1 MTLAGKSRGGRP
13 RVCVLTSVHPP
24 LDVRVFH
31 RQARSTS
38 AAGFEVTLIAPGAP
52 NSPVDGVKFKSLPSW
67 GGRWGRPFRWP
78 ILFWKALRT
87 RADIYHLHD
96 PELLPWALLLKWT
109 TRRPVV
115 YDSHEFLRENML
127 SKDWIPPRLRNLLA
141 AVMERIERT
150 VARRIDAV
158 VAVTDDMADRFR
170 PVQRRVV
177 TVRNLPPAPELPAGP
192 AAQEPVIAYA
202 GVMRESRG
210 LSILYE
216 TARRVHESHPEAE
229 FHILGVVR
237 WTGLP
242 SEQNRTNEEWEAVG
256 VRFLGTVPPSEVPP
270 FLAKASI
277 GWLPRD
283 PSVPNNL
290 LAWPNKLVEY
300 MVVGLPVVASD
311 LPLQAAVVTDA
322 DCGYAVEGL
331 SPEAH
336 ADAICELL
344 ADPARARSLGENGR
358 RVALQKY
365 TWEAEARKLIALYE
379 ELLGNGPSPSVPGTV
394 EPPA

>member
-1 MTLAGKSRGGRP
+1 MTPSNPSNERRP

-24 LDVRVFH
+24 LDVRIFH

-38 AAGFEVTLIAPGAP
+38 AAGYQVTLIAPAAP
-52 NSPVDGVKFKSLPSW
+52 ARAIDGVEFMSLPAW

-78 ILFWKALRT
+78 VLVWKALRT
-87 RADIYHLHD
+87 RADLYHLHD

-127 SKDWIPPRLRNLLA
+127 SKDWIPPRLRSVLA

-158 VAVTDDMADRFR
+158 VTVTDDMADRFR

-177 TVRNLPPAPELPAGP
+177 TVRNLPSAPDVAISDSPRD
-192 AAQEPVIAYA
+192 PVIIHS
-202 GVMRESRG
+202 GVMRASRG
-210 LSILYE
+210 LGILYE
-216 TARRVHESHPEAE
+216 TARLVHECHPEAQ

-237 WTGLP
+237 WAGLP
-242 SEQNRTNEEWEAVG
+242 DEEESRTKEEWDAVG
-256 VRFLGTVPPSEVPP
+256 VRFLGTVPPSEVAPI
-270 FLAKASI
+270 LARASV

-283 PSVPNNL
+283 PGVPNNL

-311 LPLQAAVVTDA
+311 LQLQSAVVNDA
-322 DCGYAVEGL
+322 QCGYAVDGL
-331 SPEAH
+331 SPAAH
-336 ADAICELL
+336 ARAMCALL
-344 ADPARARSLGENGR
+344 DDPERARALGENGR
-358 RVALQKY
+358 RIALQKY
-365 TWEAEARKLIALYE
+365 TWEAEAEKLVALYR
-379 ELLGNGPSPSVPGTV
+379 ELLGESETTETS
-394 EPPA
+394 

>member
-1 MTLAGKSRGGRP
+1 MTRP
-13 RVCVLTSVHPP
+13 TRSDKRPPRICVLTSVHPP
-24 LDVRVFH
+24 MDVRIFH
-31 RQARSTS
+31 RQARSIR
-38 AAGFEVTLIAPGAP
+38 AAGYQVTLIAPAAP
-52 NSPVDGVKFKSLPSW
+52 AQPIDGVEFQGLPAF

-87 RADIYHLHD
+87 RADLYHLHD

-127 SKDWIPPRLRNLLA
+127 SKDWIPPRLRRVLA

-158 VAVTDDMADRFR
+158 VTVTDDMADRFR
-170 PVQRRVV
+170 PFQEHVV
-177 TVRNLPPAPELPAGP
+177 TVRNLPAAPDVAPGDAP
-192 AAQEPVIAYA
+192 REPVIIHS
-202 GVMRESRG
+202 GVMRASRG
-210 LSILYE
+210 LGILYE
-216 TARRVHESHPEAE
+216 TARLVHECHPEAE

-237 WTGLP
+237 WAGLP
-242 SEQNRTNEEWEAVG
+242 EGENRTDEEWDAVG
-256 VRFLGTVPPSEVPP
+256 VRFLGTVPPSEVAPI
-270 FLAKASI
+270 LAMASI

-283 PSVPNNL
+283 PDVPNNL

-311 LPLQAAVVTDA
+311 LPLQAAVVNDA
-322 DCGYAVEGL
+322 ACGYAVEGL

-336 ADAICELL
+336 ARAMCALL
-344 ADPARARSLGENGR
+344 DDPERARALGESGR

-365 TWEAEARKLIALYE
+365 TWEAEANKLVALYR
-379 ELLGNGPSPSVPGTV
+379 ELLGEAGAESRAP
-394 EPPA
+394 